1 MQSGIY
7 DNIDINQYHKDAAI
21 SSTGINLILDC
32 PQKYYYEYHVK
43 PAELTAKEIEKENA
57 KYKIGRAVHLY
68 VLEPYRFDDTFY
80 SLKEPVNLTTKAGK
94 EVWAQAEV
102 EAKGR
107 LILRDNEYEE
117 IMEISNAVAKHS
129 IWNKLT
135 DGQAE
140 QSIFWEDGVYNTPLK
155 ARPDIFNK
163 HLILDIK
170 TTQDI
175 KMFMKS
181 IYTYGYH
188 IQAAMQIDALKQLDG
203 KKRNFAFFVVE
214 RKAPYLTACFVL
226 DEKAIEYGRL
236 QYLDGAAL
244 YTECVNTNKWNG
256 YAEDFQL
263 ISLPKWVYENNQS
276 YV

>member
-175 KMFMKS
+175 KMFTLRSATAKD
-181 IYTYGYH
+181 I
-188 IQAAMQIDALKQLDG
+188 
-203 KKRNFAFFVVE
+203 KR
-214 RKAPYLTACFVL
+214 
-226 DEKAIEYGRL
+226 DI
-236 QYLDGAAL
+236 
-244 YTECVNTNKWNG
+244 
-256 YAEDFQL
+256 
-263 ISLPKWVYENNQS
+263 IS
-276 YV
+276 